1 MIQSFSL
8 VSPLTHEHRRQVE
21 LLAVILRMSVLF
33 PVGEEDE
40 VSIKEAAEAVVESLG
55 FKGQVVVSFQASF
68 SLLRFSYIHVQL
80 LNHIQ
85 NFV

>member
-1 MIQSFSL
+1 
-8 VSPLTHEHRRQVE
+8 
-21 LLAVILRMSVLF
+21 MSVLF

-85 NFV
+85 NFVWYFLCIDLNAKRLNDHQSTFK